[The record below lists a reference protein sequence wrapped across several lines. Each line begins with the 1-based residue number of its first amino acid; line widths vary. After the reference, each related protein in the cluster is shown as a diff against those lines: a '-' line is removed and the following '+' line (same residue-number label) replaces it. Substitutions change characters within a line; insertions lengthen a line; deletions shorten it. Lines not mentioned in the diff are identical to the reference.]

1 VGALDVL
8 AELVGKELEV
18 ISDFLTK
25 PMGVY
30 ETRDRMI
37 RAFREALIK
46 LVEGAPRPAPSSPP
60 LGSAKILRE

>member
-1 VGALDVL
+1 VNAVGALDVL

-25 PMGVY
+25 PVGVY

-46 LVEGAPRPAPSSPP
+46 LVGGAPRSSSVP
-60 LGSAKILRE
+60 GTAKILRE